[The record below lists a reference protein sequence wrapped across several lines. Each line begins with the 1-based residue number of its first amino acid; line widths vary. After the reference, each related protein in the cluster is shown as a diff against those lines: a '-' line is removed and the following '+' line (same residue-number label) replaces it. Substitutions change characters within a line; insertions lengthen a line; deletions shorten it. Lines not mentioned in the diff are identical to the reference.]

1 MAKMEGMKVVVNAL
15 VGALPRWNTLV
26 TFNTFSFPSSSSWDS
41 IVVSKWL
48 SFTNY
53 CRNLMCISSIFNVL
67 TVCIIF
73 WLIFA
78 IIGVNT
84 FMGKFQVSKI
94 RFSQWERRLWEIISQ
109 ECVNEEDGSRFNHEI
124 IPNKTVC
131 LNETGALWVNPRIT
145 FDNVPL
151 AYLAL
156 FQIATFKVHIP
167 FSTFLV
173 GEDGIS
179 LASCSELQYLF

>member
-1 MAKMEGMKVVVNAL
+1 M
-15 VGALPRWNTLV
+15 TL
-26 TFNTFSFPSSSSWDS
+26 
-41 IVVSKWL
+41 
-48 SFTNY
+48 
-53 CRNLMCISSIFNVL
+53 SSIFNVL

-84 FMGKFQVSKI
+84 FMGKFQVRLKSGHTKSTMTFTKVESFAKI
-94 RFSQWERRLWEIISQ
+94 CFK

-156 FQIATFKVHIP
+156 FQIATFKVH
-167 FSTFLV
+167 TF
-173 GEDGIS
+173 GIMKPVVNNCS
-179 LASCSELQYLF
+179 LGMD

>member
-1 MAKMEGMKVVVNAL
+1 MIT
-15 VGALPRWNTLV
+15 TL
-26 TFNTFSFPSSSSWDS
+26 
-41 IVVSKWL
+41 
-48 SFTNY
+48 
-53 CRNLMCISSIFNVL
+53 SSIFNVL

-84 FMGKFQVSKI
+84 FMGKFQVRLKSGHTKSTMTFTKVESFAKI
-94 RFSQWERRLWEIISQ
+94 YFK

-156 FQIATFKVHIP
+156 FQIATFKVH
-167 FSTFLV
+167 TFGIVKLV
-173 GEDGIS
+173 VNHCS
-179 LASCSELQYLF
+179 LGVD

>member
-1 MAKMEGMKVVVNAL
+1 MTM
-15 VGALPRWNTLV
+15 P
-26 TFNTFSFPSSSSWDS
+26 
-41 IVVSKWL
+41 
-48 SFTNY
+48 
-53 CRNLMCISSIFNVL
+53 SIFNVL

-84 FMGKFQVSKI
+84 FMGKFQVRLKSGHTKSTLTFTKVESFAKI
-94 RFSQWERRLWEIISQ
+94 SFK

-156 FQIATFKVHIP
+156 FQIATFKVHRVGIVK
-167 FSTFLV
+167 LV
-173 GEDGIS
+173 VHHCS
-179 LASCSELQYLF
+179 LGVD